1 MYHRYGGRGISVCDR
16 WVGRDGFDNFLSDMG
31 EQPDGL
37 TLDRIDNDK
46 GYSKEN
52 CRWVD
57 RKVQNRNTGRNR
69 LIEIEGASKCLE
81 EWAEVSPVSSHCIA
95 KRLRRGWPAKDAV
108 FTPESGKGVKRRRLR
123 DLPPQEGVAKVYK
136 RFDYDTLSSNDSFI
150 IPNPPDHVPEL
161 QGPYLQIGTREKLLF
176 VDGVC
181 KPFGLWMKDTDV
193 PRSVVKDRLTRG
205 WTDKDA
211 LFTPAL
217 GVGKKRP
224 GIRRPLTPL
233 QTTPKPTLLPYPTAC
248 AHQNLD

>member
-1 MYHRYGGRGISVCDR
+1 MLARCFNPNDAMYHRYGGRGIKVCDR
-16 WVGRDGFDNFLSDMG
+16 WVGKDGFNNFIEDMG
-31 EQPDGL
+31 AQPKGL

-57 RKVQNRNTGRNR
+57 RKIQNRNTGRNR
-69 LIEIEGASKCLE
+69 LIEVDGVSKCLE

-108 FTPESGKGVKRRRLR
+108 FTAESGKGVKRRRLR
-123 DLPPQEGVAKVYK
+123 DLPPQEGVSKVYK
-136 RFDYDTLSSNDSFI
+136 RFDYETLSSNDSFI

-181 KPFGLWMKDTDV
+181 KPFGLWMKETDV
-193 PRSVVKDRLTRG
+193 PRNVVKDRLTRG
-205 WTDKDA
+205 WSDKEA

-224 GIRRPLTPL
+224 GIRRPITPL
-233 QTTPKPTLLPYPTAC
+233 QTTPSPNP
-248 AHQNLD
+248 